1 MATETADSGT
11 DSGGQHFG
19 TVTRTT
25 LSAAAGVA
33 AAFVSA
39 WLTGDM
45 APAAAALH
53 QPAQAVVLVAIAVQP
68 VLQRLLGVYKDDF
81 GAKDFLFIAFMTF
94 SMWFVTWGI
103 MLSAQAN

>member
-1 MATETADSGT
+1 MATDTADT
-11 DSGGQHFG
+11 DVESESQHFE

-33 AAFVSA
+33 AAFVSS

-45 APAAAALH
+45 TPTQAALH

-81 GAKDFLFIAFMTF
+81 GAKDMFFIAFMTF

-103 MLSAQAN
+103 MLSAAS